1 LKYIQ
6 SLKIDINH
14 YISKNFFTKNIT
26 TDHLII
32 RGTWIERNA
41 LTYFFTIYSDLAI
54 VNSLNFNEIKKFLD
68 TSDPDEY
75 PNIKNYSFY
84 YDYIATQFIDFIKRN
99 NHLKINLNDY
109 VLKSSEESYKYF
121 LHNKKDLSERKKEE
135 LKSVI
140 FRNINYKCKYAANIL
155 VDRLPQY
162 EKELLKLDIN
172 SDDVNMY
179 LNNVLIYL
187 INANHY
193 VNDKI
198 LDFEKFYRESELYRK
213 IVNYRMDNN
222 LFASLKIS
230 YRNDTLD
237 DLALKYLDSLQSY
250 IESVYLNSGEPI
262 KSIHQ
267 ELSNFIKKINK
278 IPKAIHIYYGGF
290 FNTGKRKIIYLPENK
305 EIRETLMTDPDSF
318 TRFIIND
325 IYSLPFEQIEE
336 SFPGYQKVVSKID
349 SLHLMKDFFGSI
361 SYKFFKGIYSPNFKN
376 HNEIY
381 KKLKEYIYDNYPELI
396 EKTSK
401 NALYSYYFAHAIGAP
416 FKEGESV
423 ILKEKTTRRSYLKFL
438 KNDLGPDLVPDYDRY
453 DFSELDEEYKEE
465 ED

>member
-1 LKYIQ
+1 MKYIQ
-6 SLKIDINH
+6 LLKIDINH
-14 YISKNFFTKNIT
+14 YISKIFFTKNIT
-26 TDHLII
+26 ADRLII
-32 RGTWIERNA
+32 NGTWIEKNT
-41 LTYFFTIYSDLAI
+41 LTYFSTIYSDLAI
-54 VNSLNFNEIKKFLD
+54 VNSLNFNEIKNFLD
-68 TSDPDEY
+68 TSDPNEY
-75 PNIKNYSFY
+75 PNIKNYDFY
-84 YDYIATQFIDFIKRN
+84 YDYIATEFINFLKRN
-99 NHLKINLNDY
+99 SDLKINLNDY

-162 EKELLKLDIN
+162 EKDLLKLDIN

-187 INANHY
+187 INANDHL
-193 VNDKI
+193 NDKI
-198 LDFEKFYRESELYRK
+198 LNFEKFYRESELYRK
-213 IVNYRMDNN
+213 IVNYRMENDR
-222 LFASLKIS
+222 FASLKIS
-230 YRNDTLD
+230 YRSDILD

-262 KSIHQ
+262 KSIHE

-290 FNTGKRKIIYLPENK
+290 FNTAKRKIIYLPENK

-325 IYSLPFEQIEE
+325 IYSLTFEQIEE

-376 HNEIY
+376 HSEIY

-401 NALYSYYFAHAIGAP
+401 DGLYSYSFARTIGAP
-416 FKEGESV
+416 FNEGEKV
-423 ILKEKTTRRSYLKFL
+423 IFKEKQNRHSYLRFL

-453 DFSELDEEYKEE
+453 DFSELDIDDEE
-465 ED
+465 EE